1 MLKLKSDRAKQ
12 ACAHE
17 GDAVVLQDLTLRYA
31 QDVALNAL
39 NLVVKSGERIAVV
52 GPNAAGKSSLFH
64 ILSGVVPPTSG
75 HASVHGHPPARYL
88 CTAYL
93 PQSRQ
98 LDWNFPLTVNDVVMM
113 GRAGSIGF
121 FNRPQSEDLAAVDQA
136 MQMLKISDLAQH
148 PINQLSG
155 GQRQRMF
162 IARALAQEA
171 QLLLLD
177 EPLSSLDLG
186 SQELIFDVLDELK
199 KRQITVLLAT
209 HDLNLALERFDRVLL
224 LQRELI
230 GYGTAEEVLND
241 ENLHL
246 AYDGHVHL
254 LQTPEGPRILGDMGG
269 HHPHGEQDPHA

>member
-1 MLKLKSDRAKQ
+1 MLKFKSDRSNRL
-12 ACAHE
+12 CAHE
-17 GDAVVLQDLTLRYA
+17 SDAIVLQDLSLRYG
-31 QDVALNAL
+31 QSTALKSL
-39 NLVVKSGERIAVV
+39 SLVVRSGERIAVV

-64 ILSGVVPPTSG
+64 ILSGVVSPTSG
-75 HASVHGHPPARYL
+75 LATVHGHSPARYL

-113 GRAGSIGF
+113 GRTGSIGLF
-121 FNRPQSEDLAAVDQA
+121 KRPQAEDWDAVNQA
-136 MQMLKISDLAQH
+136 MQLLRISDLARHQ
-148 PINQLSG
+148 INQLSG

-186 SQELIFDVLDELK
+186 SQELIFEVLDELK
-199 KRQITVLLAT
+199 NRQITVLLAT
-209 HDLNLALERFDRVLL
+209 HDLNLARERFDRVLL
-224 LQRELI
+224 LQKDLI
-230 GYGTAEEVLND
+230 GIGTAQDVLTD
-241 ENLHL
+241 KNLHL

-254 LQTPEGPRILGDMGG
+254 VETPDGPRILGDMGG
-269 HHPHGEQDPHA
+269 HHPHGDQDLHA